1 MNEFKTDHL
10 KQSVFIFLPALPL
23 SRAEPHIAIVLCE
36 TLAVKHFK
44 EGELFI
50 NSITTAF
57 IYVFL
62 LFLNGKRKGYS
73 ILSGM
78 NNLD

>member
-1 MNEFKTDHL
+1 MNEFYFH
-10 KQSVFIFLPALPL
+10 SSFLIYTPPV
-23 SRAEPHIAIVLCE
+23 SFSCEEPHIAIVLCE

-44 EGELFI
+44 KGELFI
-50 NSITTAF
+50 NPITTAF

-73 ILSGM
+73 TLSGM

>member
-1 MNEFKTDHL
+1 MNEFYFH
-10 KQSVFIFLPALPL
+10 SSFLIYTPPIPFKL
-23 SRAEPHIAIVLCE
+23 AEPHIAIVLCE

-50 NSITTAF
+50 NPITTAF

-73 ILSGM
+73 ILSGI

>member
-1 MNEFKTDHL
+1 MNKIKNHSSLLIYTPPVSFSCE
-10 KQSVFIFLPALPL
+10 
-23 SRAEPHIAIVLCE
+23 EPHIAIVLRE
-36 TLAVKHFK
+36 TLVVKHFK

-50 NSITTAF
+50 NPITTAF